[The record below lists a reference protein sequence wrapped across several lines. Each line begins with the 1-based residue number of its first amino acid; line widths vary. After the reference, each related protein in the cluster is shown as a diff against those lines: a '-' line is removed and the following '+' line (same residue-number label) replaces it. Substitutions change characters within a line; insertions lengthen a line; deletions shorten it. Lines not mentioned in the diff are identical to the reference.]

1 MSSRVFYLS
10 LAAFLGVYLIDSCL
24 SDINL
29 AFAASY
35 IVNADTDTTADNQKP
50 PLPPLPPCNSINCSF
65 GEAIGAANA
74 NPGKDSILFG
84 IPFVK
89 PDSSPFISDPIV
101 IDGGGDTVLDGSNC
115 LSCSGG
121 IMIGTET
128 GDASNSIVTGLVI
141 QKWNA
146 MGIWIDSSSNTIQ
159 SNTITENPSGGIH
172 IVSSNNNTVQGNHI
186 GTDTS
191 SSVGIGNGR
200 YGINIYTDSKNNLI
214 GGSLVGERN
223 VISGNELSGI
233 EMSFSSYNTIQSNTI
248 IKNRVG
254 ITIFS
259 SNNNTV
265 QGNHIGY

>member
-1 MSSRVFYLS
+1 MPYDYHKRSILNHRFAYTYALSIIFALLPVRHSGKNKGSLLCPLLSSRVFYLS

-101 IDGGGDTVLDGSNC
+101 IDGGGDTVLDGRQ
-115 LSCSGG
+115 LP
-121 IMIGTET
+121 IM
-128 GDASNSIVTGLVI
+128 
-141 QKWNA
+141 
-146 MGIWIDSSSNTIQ
+146 
-159 SNTITENPSGGIH
+159 
-172 IVSSNNNTVQGNHI
+172 
-186 GTDTS
+186 
-191 SSVGIGNGR
+191 
-200 YGINIYTDSKNNLI
+200 
-214 GGSLVGERN
+214 
-223 VISGNELSGI
+223 
-233 EMSFSSYNTIQSNTI
+233 
-248 IKNRVG
+248 
-254 ITIFS
+254 
-259 SNNNTV
+259 
-265 QGNHIGY
+265 